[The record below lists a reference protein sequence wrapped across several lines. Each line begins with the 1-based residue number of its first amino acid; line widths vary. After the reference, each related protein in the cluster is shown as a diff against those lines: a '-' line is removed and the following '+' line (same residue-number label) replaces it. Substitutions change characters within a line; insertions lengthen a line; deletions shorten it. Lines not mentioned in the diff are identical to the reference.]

1 MYWEK
6 TVEYLFLT
14 SLVQEKK
21 IDLATPLAGKEEH
34 GAGDAIF
41 GKDAKL
47 ILVEF
52 KSDKSELDTECSL
65 FIDYDLAKELL
76 GSENRDK
83 HHLFVYGVKSSNMV
97 VLEARTYFSRQPA
110 MIKNCMDKSC
120 SSRDFKSYLCQLL
133 ALKHPDGRS
142 SSGQIGV
149 NAYASVM
156 GVSAS
161 GSIVK
166 AVSLQDY
173 TNQVFPNFMPAP
185 PVSPT
190 SPAPGRGPKP

>member
-14 SLVQEKK
+14 SLVKEKK

-34 GAGDAIF
+34 GGGDAIF
-41 GKDAKL
+41 GKNAKL

-52 KSDKSELDTECSL
+52 KSNKNELDTECSL

-76 GSENRDK
+76 GSENKDN
-83 HHLFVYGVKSSNMV
+83 HHLIVYGVKSADTV
-97 VLEARTYFSRQPA
+97 ELEAQTYFSRQSVA
-110 MIKNCMDKSC
+110 IKNCMERSC

-133 ALKHPDGRS
+133 ALKYPDGRS

-156 GVSAS
+156 GVSVT
-161 GSIVK
+161 GTIVK

-173 TNQVFPNFMPAP
+173 TNEVDRKS
-185 PVSPT
+185 VV
-190 SPAPGRGPKP
+190 